1 MPQSSPILPDD
12 RVPVVIL
19 GATGMVGQR
28 MIAMLEDHPQLRL
41 AGVAASARSAGRR
54 YDEATTWRL
63 EGRMPR
69 SVAGLPV
76 LDCSPEAMPRGVAVV
91 LSALD
96 SAPAAAL
103 EGELRA
109 AGFAV
114 ITNAS
119 PARADPAIP
128 LIIPEVN
135 PDHLR
140 LIEAQGPGF
149 IIANPNCCAVP
160 LAMVLAP
167 LHARWGVE
175 AVMVATWQAVSGAGY
190 PGESAWDM
198 VGNVHPH
205 AGDEEQKLAVEP
217 QKILGAPGLPAAFAV
232 SARCVRVPVSD
243 GHLLSISVRLRGAPG
258 LDEVEAALRDFR
270 SAAPALPSSP
280 RPLLELHTARDRPSP
295 RFDAMAGGGMAVS
308 VGRLERCAV
317 MGVKMFALGHNTIR
331 GAAGAAIANAELLI
345 ANGKVPRRD

>member
-1 MPQSSPILPDD
+1 MHPSADPATDL

-28 MIAMLEDHPQLRL
+28 MIAMLEGHPQLRL
-41 AGVAASARSAGRR
+41 AGVAASARSAGRP
-54 YDEATTWRL
+54 YAEATTWRL
-63 EGRMPR
+63 GGRMPAG
-69 SVAGLPV
+69 VAGMPV
-76 LDCSPEAMPRGVAVV
+76 LPCSPEAMPPGVSMV

-96 SAPAAAL
+96 AGPAATL
-103 EGELRA
+103 EPEFRA

-119 PARADPAIP
+119 PARSDPAIP
-128 LIIPEVN
+128 LIVPEVN
-135 PDHLR
+135 PHHLS
-140 LIEAQGPGF
+140 LLDGQGPGF
-149 IIANPNCCAVP
+149 IVANPNCCAVP

-217 QKILGAPGLPAAFAV
+217 QKILGAPGEPAGFAV
-232 SARCVRVPVSD
+232 SARCVRVPVAD
-243 GHLLSISVRLRGAPG
+243 GHLLSLSVRLQGAPP
-258 LDEVEAALRDFR
+258 LEEVEAALRGFT
-270 SAAPALPSSP
+270 SAAPPLPSSP
-280 RPLLELHTARDRPSP
+280 RPLLELHAARDRPSP

-308 VGRLERCAV
+308 VGRLERCAIL
-317 MGVKMFALGHNTIR
+317 GVKMFALGHNTIR

-345 ANGKVPRRD
+345 ATGRLPQGA